1 MADQIDWIALAVFLF
16 FFILVTVMGFFAARW
31 KAGPVS
37 EHLDEWGLG
46 GRQFGT
52 WITWFLVGGDFYT
65 AYTVIAVPAL
75 VYAVG
80 AYGFFA
86 LPYTIIV
93 YPFVFAVMPILW
105 KVAHANGHVT
115 AADVVLGTYGSR
127 GLELAVAITGMIATM
142 PYIALQLIGMGVV
155 IKAMGLTGELPIV
168 AAFIILALY
177 TYSSGLR
184 APALI
189 AFVKDIMIYI
199 VVLVAVVVVPARL
212 GGYGAVFAA
221 AGDAFAAKGG
231 ATGLTLK
238 PAQMLPYATLALGS
252 ALAAFMYP
260 HTLTGIF
267 ASKSADTIR
276 KNAVLLPAYTLLL
289 GLIALLG
296 YMAYAANIK
305 VTSTNDVVP
314 TLFKVL
320 FPSWFAGFAF
330 SAIAIGALV
339 PAAVMSIG
347 AANLFTRNVWKSYVN
362 PDISHA
368 GEAAVAKI
376 ASLVV
381 KVGALAFI
389 LFLPTQYALDLQL
402 LGGLWILQTFPALV
416 FGLFTRWF
424 RAEGLLLGWAVGN
437 SLGIVDGME
446 QRAEA
451 AREHRSRRRQLCVL
465 CRARRADPQCR
476 RRSHRDRHRRADLA
490 AQRGCRILIAVRLAA
505 HALRSAGG
513 VSATNRLRKVP
524 MPLISISTTSPALR
538 SGEAP
543 SVPIQITSPG
553 HSVKYFV
560 SSTMNGLMPKI
571 MSLVRKRLLSLPFT
585 LTMVSILSRS
595 TSVSIHGPI
604 GLKVSA
610 FLARHSPRSAFCQ
623 LRSLTSLPMV

>member
-1 MADQIDWIALAVFLF
+1 V
-16 FFILVTVMGFFAARW
+16 
-31 KAGPVS
+31 PV
-37 EHLDEWGLG
+37 
-46 GRQFGT
+46 
-52 WITWFLVGGDFYT
+52 
-65 AYTVIAVPAL
+65 
-75 VYAVG
+75 
-80 AYGFFA
+80 
-86 LPYTIIV
+86 
-93 YPFVFAVMPILW
+93 
-105 KVAHANGHVT
+105 
-115 AADVVLGTYGSR
+115 
-127 GLELAVAITGMIATM
+127 
-142 PYIALQLIGMGVV
+142 
-155 IKAMGLTGELPIV
+155 
-168 AAFIILALY
+168 
-177 TYSSGLR
+177 
-184 APALI
+184 
-189 AFVKDIMIYI
+189 
-199 VVLVAVVVVPARL
+199 RL

-305 VTSTNDVVP
+305 VTSNNDVVP
-314 TLFKVL
+314 ALFKAL

-368 GEAAVAKI
+368 GEASVAKI

-424 RAEGLLLGWAVGN
+424 RAEGLLLGWAVG
-437 SLGIVDGME
+437 IVWGSWT
-446 QRAEA
+446 AWNNGLKPLA
-451 AREHRSRRRQLCVL
+451 HI
-465 CRARRADPQCR
+465 
-476 RRSHRDRHRRADLA
+476 DL
-490 AQRGCRILIAVRLAA
+490 
-505 HALRSAGG
+505 GG
-513 VSATNRLRKVP
+513 VSYVFYVGLGALILNVVVAAVATV
-524 MPLISISTTSPALR
+524 I
-538 SGEAP
+538 
-543 SVPIQITSPG
+543 V
-553 HSVKYFV
+553 
-560 SSTMNGLMPKI
+560 
-571 MSLVRKRLLSLPFT
+571 
-585 LTMVSILSRS
+585 
-595 TSVSIHGPI
+595 
-604 GLKVSA
+604 
-610 FLARHSPRSAFCQ
+610 ARISPRPAVAAS
-623 LRSLTSLPMV
+623 

>member
-1 MADQIDWIALAVFLF
+1 MSGQIEWVALSVFVF
-16 FFILVTVMGFFAARW
+16 FFALVTVMGFFAARW
-31 KAGPVS
+31 KSGPVS

-93 YPFVFAVMPILW
+93 YPFVFAVMPLLW
-105 KVAHANGHVT
+105 KVAHRNGYVT
-115 AADVVLGTYGSR
+115 AADVVHGAYQSR
-127 GLELAVAITGMIATM
+127 GLELAVAITGIVATM
-142 PYIALQLIGMGVV
+142 PYIALQLVGMGAV
-155 IKAMGLTGELPIV
+155 IKTMGLDGEWPIV

-199 VVLVAVVVVPARL
+199 VVLTAVVVVPAKL

-221 AGDAFAAKGG
+221 ANDAFAAKGG

-238 PAQMLPYATLALGS
+238 SSQFLAYATVALGS

-260 HTLTGIF
+260 HTLTGVF

-276 KNAVLLPAYTLLL
+276 KNAMLLPAYTLLL

-296 YMAYAANIK
+296 YMAYAAHIK
-305 VTSTNDVVP
+305 VGSPNEVVP
-314 TLFKVL
+314 QLFKTL

-330 SAIAIGALV
+330 AAIGIGALV

-347 AANLFTRNVWKSYVN
+347 AANLFTRNIWKAYVN
-362 PDISHA
+362 PAVTHA
-368 GEAAVAKI
+368 GEASVAKI
-376 ASLVV
+376 TSLVV
-381 KVGALAFI
+381 KVGALAFT
-389 LFLPTQYALDLQL
+389 LFLPVQYALDLQL

-424 RAEGLLLGWAVGN
+424 RAEGLLAGWAV
-437 SLGIVDGME
+437 VDGLG

-451 AREHRSRRRQLCVL
+451 ARDHHDRRHQLFVL
-465 CRARRADPQCR
+465 CRARRADHQRSRCR
-476 RRSHRDRHRRADLA
+476 DCQRDPRPARAGSGGRRALVTSSA
-490 AQRGCRILIAVRLAA
+490 AEPTQLNGPRPTVPFPYSQMTCSKAILNILIGTAV
-505 HALRSAGG
+505 HC
-513 VSATNRLRKVP
+513 
-524 MPLISISTTSPALR
+524 
-538 SGEAP
+538 
-543 SVPIQITSPG
+543 
-553 HSVKYFV
+553 
-560 SSTMNGLMPKI
+560 
-571 MSLVRKRLLSLPFT
+571 SLKSL
-585 LTMVSILSRS
+585 
-595 TSVSIHGPI
+595 
-604 GLKVSA
+604 
-610 FLARHSPRSAFCQ
+610 FL
-623 LRSLTSLPMV
+623 

>member
-1 MADQIDWIALAVFLF
+1 MAGQIEWIGLSVFIF
-16 FFILVTVMGFFAARW
+16 FFALVTVMGFFAARW

-46 GRQFGT
+46 GRQFGV
-52 WITWFLVGGDFYT
+52 WITWFLIGGDFYT

-105 KVAHANGHVT
+105 KVAHANGYVT
-115 AADVVLGTYGSR
+115 AADVVHGTYGSR
-127 GLELAVAITGMIATM
+127 GLELAVAVTGMVATM
-142 PYIALQLIGMGVV
+142 PYIALQLIGMGAV
-155 IKAMGLTGELPIV
+155 IKTMGLSGDLPII
-168 AAFIILALY
+168 AAFVVLALY

-199 VVLVAVVVVPARL
+199 VVLTAVVVVPAKL

-221 AGDAFAAKGG
+221 ANDAFVAKGG
-231 ATGLTLK
+231 ATGLILK
-238 PAQMLPYATLALGS
+238 PEQMLPYATLALGS
-252 ALAAFMYP
+252 AFAAFMYP

-276 KNAVLLPAYTLLL
+276 KNAILLPAYTLLL

-296 YMAYAANIK
+296 YMAHAAGIK
-305 VTSTNDVVP
+305 VASPNDVVP
-314 TLFKVL
+314 MLFKTL

-362 PDISHA
+362 PGISHA

-376 ASLVV
+376 TSLVV
-381 KVGALAFI
+381 KVGALAFT
-389 LFLPTQYALDLQL
+389 LFLPVQYALDLQL

-424 RAEGLLLGWAVGN
+424 RAEGLLLGWAAGILWGSWTAWSNGLKPLAAISFDGSSYSFYVG
-437 SLGIVDGME
+437 LGALILNIVVAVIATVIVGLISPTPS
-446 QRAEA
+446 RAA
-451 AREHRSRRRQLCVL
+451 ARS
-465 CRARRADPQCR
+465 
-476 RRSHRDRHRRADLA
+476 
-490 AQRGCRILIAVRLAA
+490 
-505 HALRSAGG
+505 
-513 VSATNRLRKVP
+513 
-524 MPLISISTTSPALR
+524 
-538 SGEAP
+538 
-543 SVPIQITSPG
+543 
-553 HSVKYFV
+553 
-560 SSTMNGLMPKI
+560 
-571 MSLVRKRLLSLPFT
+571 
-585 LTMVSILSRS
+585 
-595 TSVSIHGPI
+595 
-604 GLKVSA
+604 
-610 FLARHSPRSAFCQ
+610 
-623 LRSLTSLPMV
+623 

>member
-1 MADQIDWIALAVFLF
+1 MADRIQWVELSVFIF
-16 FFILVTVMGFFAARW
+16 FFALVTVMGFFAARW
-31 KAGPVS
+31 KSGPVS

-93 YPFVFAVMPILW
+93 YPFVFAIMPVLW
-105 KVAHANGHVT
+105 KQAHANGHVT
-115 AADVVLGTYGSR
+115 AADVVQGNYQSR
-127 GLELAVAITGMIATM
+127 GLELAVAITGMVATM

-155 IKAMGLTGELPIV
+155 IKAMGVTGELPIV
-168 AAFIILALY
+168 AAFVILALY

-199 VVLVAVVVVPARL
+199 VVLVAVVVVPAKL
-212 GGYGAVFAA
+212 GGYGTVFAA
-221 AGDAFAAKGG
+221 AADAFTAKGG
-231 ATGLTLK
+231 ATGLLLK

-276 KNAVLLPAYTLLL
+276 KNAILLPAYTLLL

-296 YMAYAANIK
+296 YMAYAAHIK
-305 VTSTNDVVP
+305 VATPNDVVP
-314 TLFKVL
+314 ALFQAL

-424 RAEGLLLGWAVGN
+424 RGEGLLLGWAVGIGWGSWTAWSN
-437 SLGIVDGME
+437 GLKPLATLDLGGASYVFYVGLG
-446 QRAEA
+446 A
-451 AREHRSRRRQLCVL
+451 L
-465 CRARRADPQCR
+465 
-476 RRSHRDRHRRADLA
+476 
-490 AQRGCRILIAVRLAA
+490 ILNIAVAA
-505 HALRSAGG
+505 VATVIVGMISPNRAGATARS
-513 VSATNRLRKVP
+513 
-524 MPLISISTTSPALR
+524 
-538 SGEAP
+538 
-543 SVPIQITSPG
+543 
-553 HSVKYFV
+553 
-560 SSTMNGLMPKI
+560 
-571 MSLVRKRLLSLPFT
+571 
-585 LTMVSILSRS
+585 
-595 TSVSIHGPI
+595 
-604 GLKVSA
+604 
-610 FLARHSPRSAFCQ
+610 
-623 LRSLTSLPMV
+623 

>member
-1 MADQIDWIALAVFLF
+1 MADQIDWVSLSVFIF
-16 FFILVTVMGFFAARW
+16 FFALVTVMGFFAARW
-31 KAGPVS
+31 QAGPVN

-86 LPYTIIV
+86 LPYTIIF
-93 YPFVFAVMPILW
+93 YPFVFAVMPVLW
-105 KVAHANGHVT
+105 KVAHANGYVT
-115 AADVVLGTYGSR
+115 AADVVYGNYASR
-127 GLELAVAITGMIATM
+127 GLELAVAITGMVATM

-168 AAFIILALY
+168 AAFVILALY

-199 VVLVAVVVVPARL
+199 VVLVAVVVVPAKL

-221 AGDAFAAKGG
+221 ANDAFVAKGG

-238 PAQMLPYATLALGS
+238 PSQMLAYATLALGS

-260 HTLTGIF
+260 HTRTGIF
-267 ASKSADTIR
+267 ASEPADTIR
-276 KNAVLLPAYTLLL
+276 KNAILLPAYTLLL

-296 YMAYAANIK
+296 YMAYAAKIN
-305 VTSTNDVVP
+305 VASPNDVVP
-314 TLFKVL
+314 MLFKAL

-347 AANLFTRNVWKSYVN
+347 AANLFTRNVWKSYVD
-362 PDISHA
+362 PGITHA
-368 GEAAVAKI
+368 GEAAVAKV

-381 KVGALAFI
+381 KLGALAFTI
-389 LFLPTQYALDLQL
+389 FLPVQYALDLQL

-424 RAEGLLLGWAVGN
+424 RAEGLLLGWPAGILWGPGRDGAKGRN
-437 SLGIVDGME
+437 PPRPTALGGP
-446 QRAEA
+446 
-451 AREHRSRRRQLCVL
+451 RSR
-465 CRARRADPQCR
+465 
-476 RRSHRDRHRRADLA
+476 
-490 AQRGCRILIAVRLAA
+490 
-505 HALRSAGG
+505 
-513 VSATNRLRKVP
+513 
-524 MPLISISTTSPALR
+524 
-538 SGEAP
+538 
-543 SVPIQITSPG
+543 
-553 HSVKYFV
+553 F
-560 SSTMNGLMPKI
+560 
-571 MSLVRKRLLSLPFT
+571 
-585 LTMVSILSRS
+585 
-595 TSVSIHGPI
+595 
-604 GLKVSA
+604 
-610 FLARHSPRSAFCQ
+610 
-623 LRSLTSLPMV
+623 